1 MNKGYGQRLLASI
14 NNTDVWATLLSTH
27 NRAMAE
33 KNTEWRE
40 VHDMTNREK
49 GNDQTSIIKN

>member
-1 MNKGYGQRLLASI
+1 MNKGYGHQHLASI
-14 NNTDVWATLLSTH
+14 NNTDICATLLSTH
-27 NRAMAE
+27 QRAMAE

>member
-1 MNKGYGQRLLASI
+1 MNKGYGQRHLASI
-14 NNTDVWATLLSTH
+14 NNTDVCATLLSTH
-27 NRAMAE
+27 KRAMAE

-49 GNDQTSIIKN
+49 GND